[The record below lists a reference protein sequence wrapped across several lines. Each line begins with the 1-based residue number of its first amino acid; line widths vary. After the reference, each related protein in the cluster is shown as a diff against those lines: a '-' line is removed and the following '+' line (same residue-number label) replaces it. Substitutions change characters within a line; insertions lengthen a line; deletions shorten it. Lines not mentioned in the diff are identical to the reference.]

1 MARKRSFKSHTLP
14 TLLTY
19 LGLAIGLVFAG
30 FPILWMVFSSLKS
43 NTEIFALPPRLLPEV
58 FTLSAY
64 KTIFN
69 DPTKVRFFLNSYFVA
84 GVVTALTLVIAI
96 LTAYGFSR
104 YNFRFKTVL
113 NIFIISTQTVP
124 PITLL
129 IPYFGM
135 VVAFR
140 IFDTYLALILTY
152 MVFTLPYAV
161 LLMTGYLNTLPKELD
176 EAVLVDGGSS
186 WTALWRVIVPVS
198 IPGIVATA
206 VYTFLLAWNEF
217 LFALT
222 LTKSMDLRTVPIGIQ
237 LLMGQH
243 AFEWNEMMAM
253 SVLGSLP
260 LLVLYLVAQRYFL
273 AGMTAGSVKS

>member
-1 MARKRSFKSHTLP
+1 MARRSRKRSLLP
-14 TLLTY
+14 ALVTY
-19 LGLAIGLVFAG
+19 VGLAIGLVFAT
-30 FPILWMVFSSLKS
+30 FPILWMLFSSLKS
-43 NTEIFALPPRLLPEV
+43 NREIFALPPRLLPDD
-58 FTLSAY
+58 FTIAAY
-64 KTIFN
+64 LTIFN
-69 DPTKVRFFLNSYFVA
+69 DPVKVRFFLNSYLVA
-84 GVVTALTLVIAI
+84 GIVTVLTLLVAI

-104 YNFRFKTVL
+104 YRFRFKNTL

-135 VVAFR
+135 VVALR
-140 IFDTYLALILTY
+140 IFDTYFALVLTY
-152 MVFTLPYAV
+152 MVFTLPYAI
-161 LLMTGYLNTLPKELD
+161 LLMTGYLNTIPKELD
-176 EAVLVDGGSS
+176 EAVLVDGGTS

-222 LTKSMDLRTVPIGIQ
+222 LTKSMSLRTVPIGIQ

>member
-1 MARKRSFKSHTLP
+1 MTNRLDNRHGSTP
-14 TLLTY
+14 WLLY
-19 LGLAIGLVFAG
+19 LGLGLGLIFSG
-30 FPILWMVFSSLKS
+30 FPILWMFFSSLKS
-43 NTEIFALPPRLLPEV
+43 NTEIFALPPRLLPKV
-58 FTLSAY
+58 FTLTAY
-64 KTIFN
+64 ESIFS
-69 DPTKVRFFLNSYFVA
+69 DPVKIRFFINSYLIA
-84 GVVTALTLVIAI
+84 GVVTLLTVIVAV
-96 LTAYGFSR
+96 LAAYGFSR
-104 YNFRFKTVL
+104 YEFRLKKVFNLLV
-113 NIFIISTQTVP
+113 ISTQTVP

-135 VVAFR
+135 VVFFG
-140 IFDTYLALILTY
+140 IFNTYLALILTY
-152 MVFTLPYAV
+152 MVFTLPYAI
-161 LLMTGYLNTLPKELD
+161 LLMTGYLNTLPKDLD

-198 IPGIVATA
+198 VPGIVATA
-206 VYTFLLAWNEF
+206 VYTFLLSWNEF

-222 LTKSMDLRTVPIGIQ
+222 LTKSMELRTVPIGIS

-260 LLVLYLVAQRYFL
+260 LLLLYLIAQRYFL

>member
-1 MARKRSFKSHTLP
+1 MRPSIDLRTIALVIG
-14 TLLTY
+14 LL
-19 LGLAIGLVFAG
+19 LGLVFAA
-30 FPILWMVFSSLKS
+30 FPIVWMLFSSLKS
-43 NTEIFALPPRLLPEV
+43 NTEIFSLPPRLLPDE
-58 FTLSAY
+58 FTLVAY
-64 KTIFN
+64 LSIFSS
-69 DPTKVRFFLNSYFVA
+69 PEKLRFFFNSYFVSA
-84 GVVTALTLVIAI
+84 TVTALTLLVAI
-96 LTAYGFSR
+96 LTAYAFSR
-104 YNFRFKTVL
+104 FEFRLKKAL
-113 NIFIISTQTVP
+113 NILVISTQTVP

-135 VVAFR
+135 VVMFR

-152 MVFTLPYAV
+152 LVFTLPYAII
-161 LLMTGYLNTLPKELD
+161 LMTGYFNTLPKELD
-176 EAVLVDGGSS
+176 QAVLIDGGTS
-186 WTALWRVIVPVS
+186 WTALWRVIVPIS
-198 IPGIVATA
+198 KPGIVATS

-273 AGMTAGSVKS
+273 AGMTTGSVKA

>member
-1 MARKRSFKSHTLP
+1 MALRRNQKSSIRTIAL
-14 TLLTY
+14 Y
-19 LGLAIGLVFAG
+19 LGLLVGLVFSG
-30 FPILWMVFSSLKS
+30 FPILWMLMSSLKS
-43 NTEIFALPPRLLPEV
+43 NTEIFALPPNLLPRV
-58 FTLSAY
+58 FTLEAY
-64 KTIFN
+64 TSILT
-69 DPTKVRFFLNSYFVA
+69 DPVKIRFFINSYFISA
-84 GVVTALTLVIAI
+84 VVTFLTLIVAT

-104 YNFRFKTVL
+104 FSFRAKGL
-113 NIFIISTQTVP
+113 ANIFIISTQTVP

-135 VVAFR
+135 VVFFR
-140 IFDTYLALILTY
+140 IFDTYFALILTY
-152 MVFTLPYAV
+152 MVFTLPYAI
-161 LLMTGYLNTLPKELD
+161 LLMTGYLNTLPRDLD
-176 EAVLVDGGSS
+176 EAVMVDGGSS

-198 IPGIVATA
+198 LPGIVATG

-222 LTKSMDLRTVPIGIQ
+222 LTKSMELRTVPIGIQ

-260 LLVLYLVAQRYFL
+260 LLVIFLIAQRYFL

>member
-1 MARKRSFKSHTLP
+1 MRKRFD
-14 TLLTY
+14 LLTWITFIG
-19 LGLAIGLVFAG
+19 LGMGLVFAG
-30 FPILWMVFSSLKS
+30 FPVLWMLFSSLKS
-43 NTEIFALPPRLLPEV
+43 NTEIFALPPRILPEE
-58 FTLSAY
+58 FTLTAY
-64 KTIFN
+64 DAIFSN
-69 DPTKVRFFLNSYFVA
+69 PVKIQFFINSYFVSGA
-84 GVVTALTLVIAI
+84 VTLLTLLVSVMA
-96 LTAYGFSR
+96 AYAFSR
-104 YNFRFKTVL
+104 YDFPMKKVFNLFV
-113 NIFIISTQTVP
+113 ISTQTVP

-152 MVFTLPYAV
+152 MVFTLPYAI
-161 LLMTGYLNTLPKELD
+161 LLMTGYFNTLPKDLD
-176 EAVLVDGGSS
+176 QAVLVDGGSG
-186 WTALWRVIVPVS
+186 WTALWRVIVPISV
-198 IPGIVATA
+198 PGIVATG

-222 LTKSMDLRTVPIGIQ
+222 LTKSTDMRTVPIGIQ

-260 LLVLYLVAQRYFL
+260 LLLIYLVAQRYFL
-273 AGMTAGSVKS
+273 AGMTAGSVKA

>member
-1 MARKRSFKSHTLP
+1 MSKRFD
-14 TLLTY
+14 LLTWVTFIG
-19 LGLAIGLVFAG
+19 LGVGLVFAG

-43 NTEIFALPPRLLPEV
+43 NTEIFALPPRLLPEE
-58 FTLSAY
+58 FTLTAY
-64 KTIFN
+64 NAIFSN
-69 DPTKVRFFLNSYFVA
+69 PVKIRFFINSYFVS
-84 GVVTALTLVIAI
+84 GTVTLLTLLVAI
-96 LTAYGFSR
+96 LAAYAFSR
-104 YNFRFKTVL
+104 YDFPMKKAFNLFV
-113 NIFIISTQTVP
+113 ISTQTVP

-152 MVFTLPYAV
+152 MVFTLPYAIF
-161 LLMTGYLNTLPKELD
+161 LMTGYFNTLPKELD
-176 EAVLVDGGSS
+176 QAVLVDGGSG
-186 WTALWRVIVPVS
+186 WTALWRVIVPIS
-198 IPGIVATA
+198 LPGIVATG

-222 LTKSMDLRTVPIGIQ
+222 LTKSTDMRTVPIGIQ

-260 LLVLYLVAQRYFL
+260 LLLIYLIAQRYFL
-273 AGMTAGSVKS
+273 AGLTAGSVKT